1 VSELPDASVVIG
13 GVTRNEES
21 DLPAQAGDRT
31 EASLLMTVEHRAPQH
46 PSVQLVDGMVQIADL
61 WCTDPDLTALVS
73 EAADPESAVRH
84 CLATG
89 ARALRVVHASVDTAV
104 VERSFAALESQLK
117 ALLDDTTARVTGT
130 TTDLLTH
137 PEHGVIATMG
147 AWRTDLAAAL
157 NDLFDPQQADS
168 ALARL
173 DTILRDASEK
183 QLTATRRLL
192 NPDADDSPL
201 SRLLTGV
208 RDQIGTVLDAVGR
221 LAEQIARDKATTV
234 ATAAAL
240 ERSAIKGLAFEE
252 QVAVAVTTLAAERGD
267 EAEPVG
273 AACGVEGGKV
283 GDILVK
289 VDPASIGGQS
299 GCYVLECKDRRLSF
313 KATMTELRK
322 AVTNREAL
330 AAIAVFSGPDTC
342 PIPSPFA
349 VFNERAIVVYDKDDP
364 DPTALRLACA
374 WARWVVQRE
383 ARPSD
388 AVADL
393 DLVARLIDEARRGLD
408 RVTAIKRAHAAATKK
423 IGEASGQVTDL
434 ADDLSDTLDRIERAL
449 AVEAPTARLT
459 AAG

>member
-1 VSELPDASVVIG
+1 MSGAASRKEG
-13 GVTRNEES
+13 S
-21 DLPAQAGDRT
+21 DLPAAAGDRAKAILHMAV
-31 EASLLMTVEHRAPQH
+31 EPRTVEH
-46 PSVQLVDGMVQIADL
+46 PSVQVRDGMVQISAL
-61 WCTDPDLTALVS
+61 WCTDPDLTAVVS
-73 EAADPESAVRH
+73 EAEDPESAVRL

-89 ARALRVVHASVDTAV
+89 ARALRVAYASVDTAV
-104 VERSFAALESQLK
+104 VERSFAALEFQLK

-137 PEHGVIATMG
+137 PEHGVIATMDT
-147 AWRTDLAAAL
+147 WRTDLAAAL
-157 NDLFDPQQADS
+157 NDMFDPQQADS
-168 ALARL
+168 ALTRL

-201 SRLLTGV
+201 SRLVTGV

-221 LAEQIARDKATTV
+221 LAEQIAADKATTA

-252 QVAVAVTTLAAERGD
+252 QVAVAVTMLAAERGD

-283 GDILVK
+283 GDILVR
-289 VDPASIGGQS
+289 VDPASMGGQS
-299 GCYVLECKDRRLSF
+299 GCYVLECKDRRLNLR
-313 KATMTELRK
+313 ATMTELRK

-383 ARPSD
+383 ARPSE
-388 AVADL
+388 AGADL
-393 DLVARLIDEARRGLD
+393 DLVARLIDEARRALD
-408 RVTAIKRAHAAATKK
+408 RVTAIKRAHAAASKK
-423 IGEASGQVTDL
+423 IGEASVHVGDL
-434 ADDLSDTLDRIERAL
+434 ADELSDTLDRIERAL
-449 AVEAPTARLT
+449 AVEPPAAQLS